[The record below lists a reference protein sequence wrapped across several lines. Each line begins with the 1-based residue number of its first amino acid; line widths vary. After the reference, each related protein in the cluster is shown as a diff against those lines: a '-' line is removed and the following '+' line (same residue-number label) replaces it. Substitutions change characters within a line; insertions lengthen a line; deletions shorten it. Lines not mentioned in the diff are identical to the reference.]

1 MAGLTIVD
9 GADNLAAY
17 TPVFATA
24 GGGQIV
30 VTLVVFAVGVALWCL
45 AGQLLVRHDRLIAS
59 WPGYGHW
66 ILPVAFI
73 LIGLYTLKQTAH
85 LP

>member
-1 MAGLTIVD
+1 VGNLGRA

-30 VTLVVFAVGVALWCL
+30 VMLIVFAVGVAVWCL
-45 AGQLLVRHDRLIAS
+45 GGSLLVRAS
-59 WPGYGHW
+59 IIGVLGRRGHW
-66 ILPVAFI
+66 ILPIAFV
-73 LIGLYTLKQTAH
+73 LIGLYTLQRTAH
-85 LP
+85 LG